1 MKIDQIKLAAL
12 RRKYRVRKKVK
23 GTAQRPRLTV
33 FRSNRHIY
41 AQIIDDTAGVT
52 LACASTLS
60 KDVRQQVAKLS
71 KKDAAKL
78 VGQLLAK
85 QAIDVGI
92 RQVCFDRSRFKYH
105 GRVQALAEGAR
116 QGGLIF

>member
-1 MKIDQIKLAAL
+1 MKIDQIKRAAL

-23 GTAQRPRLTV
+23 GTPQRPRLTV
-33 FRSNRHIY
+33 FRSNRYIY

-60 KDVRQQVAKLS
+60 KDIRDQAAQLS
-71 KKDAAKL
+71 KKEAAKL

-85 QAIDVGI
+85 QALAVGI
-92 RQVCFDRSRFKYH
+92 RQVCFDRNRFKYH
-105 GRVQALAEGAR
+105 GRIQALAEAAR
-116 QGGLIF
+116 QGGLVF